1 MFGDDRKMEYKVS
14 EELDLLEIMIY
25 EWAKDY
31 IVNTNQLRTQYKQYE
46 GKVNFE
52 KIYREIVRYRIE
64 KYGTS
69 SIVPYRKKS
78 REQCYYE
85 AEKVRKKMYRK
96 VGAKF
101 RQWKEC

>member
-1 MFGDDRKMEYKVS
+1 MLGNGRTMENQNREKLNNV
-14 EELDLLEIMIY
+14 EMLIY
-25 EWAKDY
+25 EWTKDY
-31 IVNTNQLRTQYKQYE
+31 VCNTNEIRKKYYKYE
-46 GKVNFE
+46 NQVDFA

-101 RQWKEC
+101 RQWKEL